1 MPGVNAFDA
10 GTVGKGLGSTHR
22 MGYLEMMPE
31 STESTNVAVAERAEP
46 LAGLN
51 PAQREAVLHFEG
63 PMLVLAGAGS
73 GKTRVLTTR
82 IARLIEHHG
91 VDPSRILAVTFT
103 NKAAGEMRER
113 IARLLGSEPK
123 GMWSGTFHA
132 IGARILRSSAH
143 HVGRTSSFTIYDE
156 DDSLGVVKRIMEREG
171 ISQKQWSPKVIAS
184 LISDAKNALVP
195 PAEYESLAMDPVS
208 RGAAKVYKQMESTLR
223 AANAVSFDDL
233 LVLPVEIF
241 RKDETTLARYRDRFQ
256 FILVDEY
263 QDTNRAQ
270 FQFIKLLGSKH
281 GNVVVVGDD
290 DQSIYGWRGADI
302 RNILDFEKEFPAAS
316 VVRLEEN
323 YRSTPDILHV
333 ANAAITQNVGRK
345 GKTLRAT
352 REAGEPVTLVAALD
366 ERDEADFI
374 LDEIKKRRNNE
385 SRGLNEFAVLYRTNA
400 QSRAI
405 EDALRREAMAY
416 RLVGSVRFYDRR
428 EIRDLMA
435 YLKLIANPSDE
446 EAFHRAVAVP
456 KRGIG
461 DTTVDSLAARA
472 RAAGVS
478 LSEAAAREDLQESL
492 RPAARKSLA
501 DFVHMMSGL
510 RERAR
515 DTSVDVV
522 IQELMGEI
530 RYVEYLQAEG
540 PESARDRIENVNAL
554 INGAAETVIDDGG
567 EVGLTPLDHFLQRA
581 MLVAGADALD
591 PSADAVTLM
600 TLHNAKGLEY
610 PVVFLTGLEDGLF
623 PLSQSFDDPPK
634 LEEERRLFYVGITRA
649 EEKLY
654 LSHTEMRRRNGEL
667 LPSIKSRFLREIAAA
682 NLDERKTLRVSA
694 MGRGA
699 AGRDIG
705 YSGAYPARRTHD
717 VPSWRRP
724 APITEAEISQD
735 EPRYVKGERV
745 KHKLFG
751 DGSIA
756 ELSGIGREVKAVI
769 DFDDEAVGRKTIK
782 LAYTTLERGQE

>member
-1 MPGVNAFDA
+1 M
-10 GTVGKGLGSTHR
+10 S
-22 MGYLEMMPE
+22 
-31 STESTNVAVAERAEP
+31 ESTNSVIVERTEP

-91 VDPSRILAVTFT
+91 VDPSRILALTFT

-113 IARLLGSEPK
+113 IARLLGEEPK

-132 IGARILRSSAH
+132 IGARILRKAAQ

-156 DDSLGVVKRIMEREG
+156 DDTLGVVKRIMEREG
-171 ISQKQWSPKVIAS
+171 VPQKQWSPKVIAS
-184 LISDAKNALVP
+184 LISDAKNALVS
-195 PAEYESLAMDPVS
+195 PAEYDKLAMDPVS
-208 RGAAKVYKQMESTLR
+208 RTAAKVYRQMETTLR

-241 RKDETTLARYRDRFQ
+241 RRDEATLARYRDRFQ

-263 QDTNRAQ
+263 QDTNHAQ
-270 FQFIKLLGSKH
+270 FQFIKLLGSGH

-302 RNILDFEKEFPAAS
+302 RNILDFEKEFAAARL
-316 VVRLEEN
+316 VRLEEN

-333 ANAAITQNVGRK
+333 ANAAITQNIGRK
-345 GKTLRAT
+345 GKTLRPT

-366 ERDEADFI
+366 ERDEADFV
-374 LDEIKKRRNNE
+374 LEEIKGRRNREN
-385 SRGLNEFAVLYRTNA
+385 RGLNEFAVLYRTNA
-400 QSRAI
+400 QSRAL
-405 EDALRREAMAY
+405 EDALRREAIPY

-446 EAFHRAVAVP
+446 EAFRRAIAVP

-461 DTTVDSLAARA
+461 DSSVDTLSARA
-472 RAAGVS
+472 REAGVP
-478 LSEAAAREDLQESL
+478 LSEVAAREDLQEAL
-492 RPAARKSLA
+492 RPAARKALA
-501 DFVHMMSGL
+501 DFTRMINGL
-510 RERAR
+510 RERAK
-515 DTSVDVV
+515 DTSVDVL
-522 IQELMGEI
+522 IQELIGEI

-540 PESARDRIENVNAL
+540 PESARDRIENLSAL
-554 INGAAETVIDDGG
+554 VNGAAETVIDDGG

-682 NLDERKTLRVSA
+682 NLDERKTLRVST

-699 AGRDIG
+699 PRSEIG
-705 YSGAYPARRTHD
+705 FSGAYASRRTHE
-717 VPSWRRP
+717 VPSWRR
-724 APITEAEISQD
+724 ATPIAEAEASQD

-756 ELSGIGREVKAVI
+756 ELTGVGREVKAVI
-769 DFDDEAVGRKTIK
+769 DFDDETIGRKTIK

>member
-1 MPGVNAFDA
+1 
-10 GTVGKGLGSTHR
+10 
-22 MGYLEMMPE
+22 MM
-31 STESTNVAVAERAEP
+31 SESTNSVTVERSEP

-73 GKTRVLTTR
+73 GKTRVLTAR

-91 VDPSRILAVTFT
+91 VDPSRILALTFT

-113 IARLLGSEPK
+113 IARLLGEEPK

-132 IGARILRSSAH
+132 IGARILRKAAY
-143 HVGRTSSFTIYDE
+143 HVGRTSSYTIYDE
-156 DDSLGVVKRIMEREG
+156 DDTLGVVKRIMEREG
-171 ISQKQWSPKVIAS
+171 VPQKQWSPKVIAS
-184 LISDAKNALVP
+184 LISDAKNALVS
-195 PAEYESLAMDPVS
+195 PAEYDKLAMDPVS
-208 RGAAKVYKQMESTLR
+208 RTAAKIYSQMEPTLR

-241 RKDETTLARYRDRFQ
+241 RKDEKTLASYRDRFQ

-270 FQFIKLLGSKH
+270 FQFIKLLGSGH

-302 RNILDFEKEFPAAS
+302 RNILDFEKEFATARL
-316 VVRLEEN
+316 VRLEDN

-333 ANAAITQNVGRK
+333 ANAAITPNIGRK

-374 LDEIKKRRNNE
+374 LEEIKARQNREN
-385 SRGLNEFAVLYRTNA
+385 RGLNEFAVLYRTNA
-400 QSRAI
+400 QSRAL
-405 EDALRREAMAY
+405 EDALRRDAIPY

-446 EAFHRAVAVP
+446 EAFRRAITVP

-461 DTTVDSLAARA
+461 ESSVDTLSARA
-472 RAAGVS
+472 REAHVP
-478 LSEAAAREDLQESL
+478 LSEVAAREDLQESL
-492 RPAARKSLA
+492 RPAARKALA
-501 DFVHMMSGL
+501 DFTRMINGL
-510 RERAR
+510 RERAK
-515 DTSVDVV
+515 DTSVDVL
-522 IQELMGEI
+522 IQELIGEI

-540 PESARDRIENVNAL
+540 PESARDRIENVSAL
-554 INGAAETVIDDGG
+554 VSGAAETVIDDGG

-667 LPSIKSRFLREIAAA
+667 LPSIKSRFIREIAGA
-682 NLDERKTLRVSA
+682 NLDEKKTLRVST

-699 AGRDIG
+699 PGRDMG
-705 YSGAYPARRTHD
+705 FSGAYASRRTHE
-717 VPSWRRP
+717 VPSWRR
-724 APITEAEISQD
+724 ATPIAEAEVSQD

-756 ELSGIGREVKAVI
+756 ELSGVGREVKAVI
-769 DFDDEAVGRKTIK
+769 DFDDETVGRKTIK

>member
-1 MPGVNAFDA
+1 MSETANSA
-10 GTVGKGLGSTHR
+10 TV
-22 MGYLEMMPE
+22 
-31 STESTNVAVAERAEP
+31 ERTEP

-113 IARLLGSEPK
+113 IARLLGDEPK

-156 DDSLGVVKRIMEREG
+156 DDTLGLIKRIMEREG

-208 RGAAKVYKQMESTLR
+208 RAAAKVYKQMESTLR
-223 AANAVSFDDL
+223 TANAVSFDDL

-270 FQFIKLLGSKH
+270 FQFIKLLGSTH

-302 RNILDFEKEFPAAS
+302 RNILDFEKEFPASS

-333 ANAAITQNVGRK
+333 ANAAITPNVGRK

-352 REAGEPVTLVAALD
+352 RAPGEPVTLVAALD
-366 ERDEADFI
+366 ERDEADFV
-374 LDEIKKRRNNE
+374 LDEIKTRRNQDN
-385 SRGLNEFAVLYRTNA
+385 RGLNEFAVLYRTNA
-400 QSRAI
+400 QSRAL
-405 EDALRREAMAY
+405 EDALRRGAIPY

-446 EAFHRAVAVP
+446 EAFRRAIAVP

-461 DTTVDSLAARA
+461 DTTVDALVTRA

-478 LSEAAAREDLQESL
+478 LSAAAAREDLQESL
-492 RPAARKSLA
+492 RPAARKALA
-501 DFVHMMSGL
+501 DFAHMISDL
-510 RERAR
+510 RERAK

-682 NLDERKTLRVSA
+682 SLDEKKTLRVSA

-699 AGRDIG
+699 LGRDIG
-705 YSGAYPARRTHD
+705 HSGAYPARRTHD

-724 APITEAEISQD
+724 APIAEAELSQD

-756 ELSGIGREVKAVI
+756 ELSGVGREVKAVI